1 MQRMD
6 NTGAPTRR
14 QMIGGG
20 AALALSVAAQAA
32 SGVEEISQTAEAIHQ
47 EPLIQASRKRVY
59 EALTDPAQFT
69 RVVVLSGAIQ
79 SMKLGDKPVEI
90 SPDAGGAFSLFGG
103 YITGRHIELVPGE
116 RIVQAWRAGSW
127 DPGVYSI
134 VKFDLR
140 EEGAATR
147 IVFDHRGF
155 PDGLGKPL
163 AAGWHSHYWE
173 PLRKLLA

>member
-1 MQRMD
+1 MQRMA
-6 NTGAPTRR
+6 NISAPTRR
-14 QMIGGG
+14 QLIGGG
-20 AALALSVAAQAA
+20 AALAFGVAAEA
-32 SGVEEISQTAEAIHQ
+32 SDEEISQTAEAIHQ
-47 EPLIQASRKRVY
+47 EPLFQASRKRVY

-69 RVVVLSGAIQ
+69 RIVALSGAMQ
-79 SMKLGDKPVEI
+79 SMKLPDKSVEI
-90 SPDAGGAFSLFGG
+90 SSDAGGAFSLFGG

-116 RIVQAWRAGSW
+116 RMVQAWRAGSW

-140 EEGAATR
+140 DEGSATR

-155 PDGLGKPL
+155 PDGLGKHL
-163 AAGWHSHYWE
+163 AAGWHAHYWE